1 MLRNTTSLLLSA
13 ALISLAATSYAHNG
27 AMGIVKERMDG
38 MSAMGKALKATSE
51 MLKGTRAFDPVAAK
65 DHAELIKS
73 NSGAAMIKLFP
84 EGPVQAV
91 SEARPEIWTDWD
103 RFSDLAMDLEGA
115 AQALMDGSTSEIDQG
130 AFKRVADACAA
141 CHKSYRQKK

>member
-73 NSGAAMIKLFP
+73 
-84 EGPVQAV
+84 
-91 SEARPEIWTDWD
+91 WD